1 MPPLENPGQNPVNAG
16 EKDYVTGGTRSHG
29 LPLTSPE
36 CMHTYIHTHTYQLL
50 NISVIVL
57 IIKRDTHKVPPLEN
71 PGQNPVNAGEKDY
84 VTGGTRSHG
93 LPLTSPECMHTYIH
107 THTYQ
112 LLQVS

>member
-1 MPPLENPGQNPVNAG
+1 MDIHSKLTRVLPTLVDSGHFGHHLAISATTHYTV
-16 EKDYVTGGTRSHG
+16 VT
-29 LPLTSPE
+29 LDL
-36 CMHTYIHTHTYQLL
+36 Y

-93 LPLTSPECMHTYIH
+93 IPLTSPECMHTYIH